1 MQPRLS
7 AKAEREIEDSFRNNE
22 EAHTLLDLINAEFR
36 SDPMS
41 TQCFD
46 SRIVERV
53 RYCVASHKTFIAK
66 RGF

>member
-1 MQPRLS
+1 M
-7 AKAEREIEDSFRNNE
+7 EDNFKNQNE
-22 EAHTLLDLINAEFR
+22 AFELLALINAEFF

-53 RYCVASHKTFIAK
+53 RYCVAKLAEAQK
-66 RGF
+66 MGLLG